1 MSERTQ
7 GPPVQFRS
15 MEVEPQLDLRLSHA
29 AGSPGRVA
37 ARDLDRYY
45 ALLAAELRRVD
56 LSESE
61 AMLLI
66 DALNGVLHDA
76 PESIPTML
84 WAGVDD
90 AIRLDGLDATWGVD
104 GAAVVAK
111 LRALTPTQA
120 TAVVDAVERWWL
132 IAGAAD
138 EAGGGIPAEREARLR
153 VVGLVR

>member
-15 MEVEPQLDLRLSHA
+15 MEVEPALGLRLSA
-29 AGSPGRVA
+29 YLGSPGRVA

-45 ALLAAELRRVD
+45 AILAAELRGVH
-56 LSESE
+56 LSEPE

-66 DALNGVLHDA
+66 DSLQGVLHEL
-76 PESIPTML
+76 PESAPTML

-90 AIRLDGLDATWGVD
+90 SIRLDGLDAKWDVD
-104 GAAVVAK
+104 GPALVAT
-111 LRALTPTQA
+111 LRALSPAQA
-120 TAVVDAVERWWL
+120 MAVIDAVERWWV
-132 IAGAAD
+132 IAGAAA
-138 EAGGGIPAEREARLR
+138 AGEGDVPAERDQRAR

>member
-7 GPPVQFRS
+7 GSPVQFRS
-15 MEVEPQLDLRLSHA
+15 MEVEPQLSLRLTSA
-29 AGSPGRVA
+29 LGSLGRVA

-56 LSESE
+56 LSEPE

-90 AIRLDGLDATWGVD
+90 AIRLDGIDAPWGVD
-104 GAAVVAK
+104 GAALVAM

-138 EAGGGIPAEREARLR
+138 DAGGDLPAEREMRLR
-153 VVGLVR
+153 AVGLIR

>member
-15 MEVEPQLDLRLSHA
+15 MEVEPQLDLRLTSSL
-29 AGSPGRVA
+29 GSPGRVA

-45 ALLAAELRRVD
+45 AVLAAGLRRVN
-56 LSESE
+56 LTEPE
-61 AMLLI
+61 AMLVI

-90 AIRLDGLDATWGVD
+90 AIRLDGLDAKWGVD
-104 GAAVVAK
+104 GAALVAK

-120 TAVVDAVERWWL
+120 SAVVDAVERWWI

-138 EAGGGIPAEREARLR
+138 DAGGDEPAERELRLR
-153 VVGLVR
+153 LVGLVR